1 MTETSSLF
9 TATGQRKYLNAD
21 ERQRFLAAVQTLSAR
36 ECLFCLTLY
45 WSGAR
50 LSEVLALTKD
60 QVLDQD
66 GCLVFRSLK
75 KRGQL
80 HHRQVPVPEDLTKNL
95 CRLSEPLFP
104 WGRTWAWSIV
114 HEAMR
119 KASISGPQATPRGL
133 RHSFAVHAVASGVP
147 LHLVQRWLAH
157 ARLETTAIYTQVLGP
172 EERSIAER
180 MWG

>member
-1 MTETSSLF
+1 MTENESLF
-9 TATGQRKYLNAD
+9 TAKGQRKYLNAH
-21 ERQRFLAAVQTLSAR
+21 ERQRFLKATNDLGTRKKLFCQTL
-36 ECLFCLTLY
+36 F

-50 LSEVLALTKD
+50 LSEVLALSPE
-60 QVLDQD
+60 QVLHQD

-80 HHRQVPVPEDLTKNL
+80 HHRQVPVPEELTTRL
-95 CRLSEPLFP
+95 CKLSQPLFP

-114 HEAMR
+114 HETML
-119 KASISGPQATPRGL
+119 KARISGPQATPRGL
-133 RHSFAVHAVASGVP
+133 RHSFAVHAIARGVP

-172 EERSIAER
+172 EERHLAER
-180 MWG
+180 MWR